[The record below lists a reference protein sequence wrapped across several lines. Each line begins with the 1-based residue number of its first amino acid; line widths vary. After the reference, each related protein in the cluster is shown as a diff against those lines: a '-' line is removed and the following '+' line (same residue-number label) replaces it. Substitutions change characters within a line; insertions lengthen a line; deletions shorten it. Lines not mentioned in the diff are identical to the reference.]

1 MEEPRTY
8 QVLGQYES
16 TEGLSQLSAKAL
28 ERLHLGLSFLKLK
41 LERSCHKEKNLVHAT
56 T

>member
-8 QVLGQYES
+8 QGLGQYKS
-16 TEGLSQLSAKAL
+16 TGGLSQLSAKAL
-28 ERLHLGLSFLKLK
+28 ERLDLDIRFLKLK
-41 LERSCHKEKNLVHAT
+41 LEGSCHKKKNLVHAT